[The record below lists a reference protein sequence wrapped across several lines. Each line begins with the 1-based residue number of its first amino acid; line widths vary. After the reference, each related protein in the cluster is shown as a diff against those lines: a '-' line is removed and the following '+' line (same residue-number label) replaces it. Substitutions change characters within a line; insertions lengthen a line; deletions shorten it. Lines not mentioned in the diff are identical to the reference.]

1 MNTVKK
7 TKGITQNI
15 IISISVQVISLLVSS
30 LVSFLVPKFIDEYQY
45 AYWQTYILYVG
56 YVGVLHF
63 GLLDGIVLRYSQYD
77 FEQLDKARIRSQFKI
92 LLGTT
97 SIIALVAA
105 FVGSLITGGISRTT
119 ILFVAIGIV
128 TKNLVTY
135 NSYSFQ
141 ITNRINKYAV
151 LIITQRI
158 SYGLLAVLLL
168 ALHVNRFE
176 YYCMAELSGDII
188 CIILSRFF
196 NKGMYFG
203 KSLPPREAFRE
214 WRVNVSSGIILMFAN
229 WSAMLLG
236 GFAKMIVQ
244 WHWDE
249 LTFGKIS
256 FSFSL
261 SNLFLT
267 FITAVSVVLFPQL
280 KRTEQEKLPEI
291 YKSIR
296 NVLSPLLFVA
306 MLAYYPGCLLIEKF
320 LPKYSQSLIYLGL
333 MLPIIIF
340 TSKVSLLTN
349 NYLKAFRKEKEMLRV
364 NILSSL
370 IAVAFFAVS
379 AYIFDNLTA
388 LLICV
393 VLSNLI
399 KSVMSEQAVEKEI
412 QMSFTKDY
420 IIETAMTVMF
430 IVYTNFLPRWT
441 ACAAYAMTLA
451 VYLMYYRKAIFAVIQ
466 PVLHRIRSSK

>member
-1 MNTVKK
+1 MNK

-15 IISISVQVISLLVSS
+15 IISISVQVVSLLVSFI
-30 LVSFLVPKFIDEYQY
+30 VSFLVPKFIDEYQY

-77 FEQLDKARIRSQFKI
+77 FDQLDKARIRSQFKI

-97 SIIALVAA
+97 SLMALIAV
-105 FVGSLITGGISRTT
+105 FVGSLITGGISRIT

-158 SYGLLAVLLL
+158 SYGLIALLL
-168 ALHVNRFE
+168 LMLCVNRFE
-176 YYCMAELSGDII
+176 FYCIAELSGDII
-188 CIILSRFF
+188 CIVLSRFF

-203 KSLPPREAFRE
+203 KSLPPREAFKE
-214 WRVNVSSGIILMFAN
+214 WKVNVSSGIILMFAN

-249 LTFGKIS
+249 LTFGKVS
-256 FSFSL
+256 FTFSL

-267 FITAVSVVLFPQL
+267 FITAISVVLFPQL
-280 KRTEQEKLPEI
+280 KRTEQDKLPEI

-296 NVLSPLLFVA
+296 NVISPFLFVV

-349 NYLKAFRKEKEMLRV
+349 NYLKAYRKEKEMLRV
-364 NILSSL
+364 NIISSL
-370 IAVAFFAVS
+370 FAVVSFAVS

-420 IIETAMTVMF
+420 IIETAMTMTF
-430 IVYTNFLPRWT
+430 IVYTSFLPRWT
-441 ACAAYAMTLA
+441 ACAAYAITLA
-451 VYLMYYRKAIFAVIQ
+451 VYLYYYRKEIISIIQ
-466 PVLHRIRSSK
+466 PVLQRLISIK

>member
-1 MNTVKK
+1 MTSF
-7 TKGITQNI
+7 TKNI
-15 IISISVQVISLLVSS
+15 LSSVSVQVISLLVSFI
-30 LVSFLVPKFIDEYQY
+30 VSFLVPKFIDEYQY

-77 FEQLDKARIRSQFKI
+77 FDQLDKARIRSQFKI
-92 LLGTT
+92 LLGST
-97 SIIALVAA
+97 SLMALATV
-105 FVGSLITGGISRTT
+105 FVGSLMTGGITRTT
-119 ILFVAIGIV
+119 VLFVAIGIV

-158 SYGLLAVLLL
+158 SYGLIAVLLL

-176 YYCMAELSGDII
+176 YYCIAELSGDII
-188 CIILSRFF
+188 CIVLSRFF

-203 KSLPPREAFRE
+203 KSLPLREAFKE
-214 WRVNVSSGIILMFAN
+214 WKVNVSSGIILMFAN

-236 GFAKMIVQ
+236 GFAKMFVQ

-249 LTFGKIS
+249 LTFGKVS
-256 FSFSL
+256 FTFSL
-261 SNLFLT
+261 SSLFLT
-267 FITAVSVVLFPQL
+267 FVTAVSVVLFPQL
-280 KRTEQEKLPEI
+280 KRTEQDKLPEI

-296 NVLSPLLFVA
+296 NVISPLLFVV

-349 NYLKAFRKEKEMLRV
+349 NYLKAYRKENEMLRV
-364 NILSSL
+364 NIISSL
-370 IAVAFFAVS
+370 FAVVSFAVS

-388 LLICV
+388 LLICI

-412 QMSFTKDY
+412 HMSFTKDH
-420 IIETAMTVMF
+420 IIEALMTVSF

-441 ACAAYAMTLA
+441 ACAAYAITLA
-451 VYLMYYRKAIFAVIQ
+451 VYLSYYRKEIVAIIQ
-466 PVLHRIRSSK
+466 PVLQRLISIK